1 VTGEDAVTGIRELLR
16 EDLPGVCRL
25 YERVVRSGSE
35 QPPQQ
40 LPDYFARTLL
50 DHPWADPEIPSLVYE
65 DAEGEIVGFLGSH
78 ARRMRLDSRS
88 VRMAC
93 SGQLVADPR
102 VQHRGVGAL
111 LSRRYLAGPQDL
123 TVTDGATDH
132 VRRMWVGLGGQ
143 PLAHAAIGWVK
154 VIRPGATLRALL
166 AERGD
171 RRLRWARHIAGPL
184 VDGLVSVAVRGRA
197 GFAVTEPEGAGE
209 PLTVD
214 GLVERTRESARWL
227 RFHVDYDAAY
237 VEWLFQELDAV
248 DVRGTPVRNLVRD
261 RKGRVAGWYVYYLE
275 AGAVAQ
281 VLQVAAP
288 SGDVGLVLDHLLH
301 HAATGGAI
309 AVRGRTEPSLVGEV
323 LSRRC
328 ILVRTE
334 WALVHT
340 KEQAVLAML
349 GSPQSLLTR
358 LDGEWWMGHHLLW
371 RERSGA
377 PARAQSGA
385 R

>member
-1 VTGEDAVTGIRELLR
+1 MTGIRELRR

-35 QPPQQ
+35 QPPPQ

-78 ARRMRLDSRS
+78 VRRMRLDGRP

-93 SGQLVADPR
+93 SGQLIADPG

-111 LSRRYLAGPQDL
+111 LSRHYLAGPQDL
-123 TVTDGATDH
+123 TITDGATDH

-171 RRLRWARHIAGPL
+171 RRLRWAGRTAGPV
-184 VDGLVSVAVRGRA
+184 VDGLAAVALRRRA
-197 GFAVTEPEGAGE
+197 GLAIADPEGVGE

-214 GLVERTRESARWL
+214 GLVEQTREAGRWL

-237 VEWLFQELDAV
+237 VEWLFQQLDAV
-248 DVRGTPVRNLVRD
+248 DVRGTPVRALVRD
-261 RKGRVAGWYVYYLE
+261 RRGRVAGWYVYYLE
-275 AGAVAQ
+275 PGAVAQ

-301 HAATGGAI
+301 DAASGGAI
-309 AVRGRTEPSLVGEV
+309 AVRGRMEPSLVGEL

-340 KEQAVLAML
+340 SEQAVLAML
-349 GSPQSLLTR
+349 GSPRSLLTR

-371 RERSGA
+371 RERPGARVSAHSGA
-377 PARAQSGA
+377 G
-385 R
+385 